1 MEKIKQ
7 NKNTVLIIGAIV
19 VLVIVFFATNKKTED
34 AIIVDDSAL
43 TNELDGEA
51 LGESAAT
58 TEIPMPEESSWVA
71 QPVSDSGLTLSIPQD
86 YFVSKPR
93 ISGCDATSISTMQGG
108 KPVSIAFVY
117 NVGCEHPDL
126 KVGFSQAIEK
136 NGYIFRT
143 NYTSPS
149 VLAVFERIVNSAN

>member
-7 NKNTVLIIGAIV
+7 NRNIVLIIGAIV
-19 VLVIVFFATNKKTED
+19 VLIIVFFATNKKTED

-43 TNELDGEA
+43 TDELSGEA
-51 LGESAAT
+51 LGESAVT
-58 TEIPMPEESSWVA
+58 TEIPMPEESSWVE
-71 QPVSDSGLTLSIPQD
+71 QSVSDSGLTLSIPQE

-93 ISGCDATSISTMQGG
+93 IPGCDTTSISTMQGG
-108 KPVSIAFVY
+108 RPISVAFVY
-117 NVGCEHPDL
+117 NTSCEYPDL